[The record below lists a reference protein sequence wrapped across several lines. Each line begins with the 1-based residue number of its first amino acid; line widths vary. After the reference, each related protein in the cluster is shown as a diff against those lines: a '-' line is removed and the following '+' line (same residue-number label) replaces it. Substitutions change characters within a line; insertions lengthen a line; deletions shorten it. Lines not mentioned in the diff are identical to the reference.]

1 MPQRLVSSPLPGI
14 LAGALP
20 TALSA
25 AMAAALLIVAPLPGE
40 AVATLHSAQ
49 ALTYAAPDAALLAMA
64 ALLAWALL
72 TWLAAGIVLVGAGR
86 LPGVTGRC
94 ADAVAGQLLPAG
106 LRRALGVALGA
117 SLALGAV
124 AVPASASAP
133 ASVRTPNA
141 GDASLDW
148 PVPAAPAPAAPT
160 PAPRPA
166 LPAHAAVPTPVPSV
180 PAPFQRA
187 GASVVVRPGDSL
199 WALADRALSVAA
211 EQAPSNAAIAAA
223 WPTWWA
229 ANREAVGDDPDL
241 LYPGTTLFAP
251 PRSP

>member
-1 MPQRLVSSPLPGI
+1 MPQQSVPTSVPAA
-14 LAGALP
+14 LAGV
-20 TALSA
+20 LSV
-25 AMAAALLIVAPLPGE
+25 AMAAALLVVAPRPAE
-40 AVATLHSAQ
+40 AVATLQSAR
-49 ALTYAAPDAALLAMA
+49 ALTYAAPDAALLAVA

-86 LPGVTGRC
+86 LPGVTGRY

-117 SLALGAV
+117 SLALGAA

-133 ASVRTPNA
+133 TSAPTSVRTPNA
-141 GDASLDW
+141 GDAGLDW
-148 PVPAAPAPAAPT
+148 PAPAAPSPAPT

-166 LPAHAAVPTPVPSV
+166 RPADAAVPTPVQPDPV
-180 PAPFQRA
+180 TFQRV
-187 GASVVVRPGDSL
+187 GASVIVRPGDSL
-199 WALADRALSVAA
+199 WALADRALCVAA